1 MGNQLFFIAG
11 PCLAESYELLDEVA
25 SELANIA
32 RDDSIR
38 IIFKASYRKAN
49 RTSIDSFTG
58 VGDEKALNWIKDIG
72 DKYKLET
79 ITDVHSP
86 EEAIVASNYVNAL
99 QVPAFLSRQTDLL
112 IACGKTNRIVNIKK
126 GQFLSPDA
134 IGLAAEKVASTGNNK
149 ILLTERGTFFG
160 YNDLVVDFRSLKR
173 MQEYGY
179 PVVYD
184 ATHSLQKPSIG
195 KQSSGTPELIPY
207 LARAAVAVGIQGVFF
222 ETHPDPVNAKSDRD
236 TQLNLKYARK
246 FISDLL
252 KINNLIQEL

>member
-1 MGNQLFFIAG
+1 MANQLFFIAG
-11 PCLAESYELLDEVA
+11 PCVVESYVLLDEVA
-25 SELANIA
+25 SELADIA
-32 RDDSIR
+32 NESSVR

-58 VGDEKALNWIKDIG
+58 VGDEKALNWIKEIG

-79 ITDVHSP
+79 LTDVHTP
-86 EEAIVASNYVNAL
+86 EEAIMASNYVDAL

-112 IACGKTNRIVNIKK
+112 IACGKTNKIVNIKK

-134 IGLAAEKVASTGNNK
+134 MALAAEKVASTGNNK
-149 ILLTERGTFFG
+149 IMLTERGTFFG
-160 YNDLVVDFRSLKR
+160 YNDLVVDFRSLKL
-173 MQEYGY
+173 MQHFGY

-195 KQSSGTPELIPY
+195 KQSSGMPELIPY

-222 ETHPDPVNAKSDRD
+222 ETHPDPKNAKSDRD
-236 TQLNLKYARK
+236 TQLDLKYAKK

>member
-32 RDDSIR
+32 RDYSIR

-86 EEAIVASNYVNAL
+86 EEAIIASNYVNAL

-134 IGLAAEKVASTGNNK
+134 IGLAAEKDCFN
-149 ILLTERGTFFG
+149 
-160 YNDLVVDFRSLKR
+160 
-173 MQEYGY
+173 
-179 PVVYD
+179 
-184 ATHSLQKPSIG
+184 
-195 KQSSGTPELIPY
+195 
-207 LARAAVAVGIQGVFF
+207 
-222 ETHPDPVNAKSDRD
+222 
-236 TQLNLKYARK
+236 RK
-246 FISDLL
+246 
-252 KINNLIQEL
+252 